1 MVFEPGGKPE
11 RVTRLKEI
19 SFATVVLAAGSS
31 VRMGRP
37 KLLLP
42 WGTTTVLGQ
51 IVQQWQNLSARQIGV
66 VCAAGDAPIVAEIER
81 LALPGTHPIDN
92 QSAGSG
98 MFGSIRS
105 AASWQGW
112 QAGLTHWAIV
122 LGDQPHLKLA
132 TLRQLL
138 DLATEHDDVVCQP
151 QYQGRFA
158 HPVLMP
164 KQIFF
169 KLPQTQHE
177 TLKDFLQTQR
187 VLGSPCDDSGLA
199 LDIDWPEDYLRAL
212 SLAGL

>member
-1 MVFEPGGKPE
+1 MN
-11 RVTRLKEI
+11 EI
-19 SFATVVLAAGSS
+19 AFATVVLAAGRS
-31 VRMGRP
+31 VRMGRS

-51 IVQQWQNLSARQIGV
+51 IVQQWHHLSARRIGV
-66 VCAAGDAPIVAEIER
+66 VCAAGNAPIVAEIER
-81 LALPGTHPIDN
+81 LAMPGTHPIDS
-92 QSAGSG
+92 QSSASG
-98 MFGSIRS
+98 MFGSVRS

-112 QAGLTHWAIV
+112 LPDLTHWAIV
-122 LGDQPHLKLA
+122 LGDQPHLKLT

-138 DLATEHDDVVCQP
+138 DLATKHYDVVCQP

-164 KQIFF
+164 KHIFLQ
-169 KLPQTQHE
+169 LPQTRHE
-177 TLKDFLQTQR
+177 TLRDFLQAQR
-187 VLGSPCDDSGLA
+187 VLGCACDDSGLA